1 MQHAVI
7 GYIRVLFT
15 CADTWQAIR
24 AKKSEVS
31 WQRLVWFSSPIPR
44 HLSTRDMMIKR
55 GMWVIDYSFS
65 AVMKLKVGIAYILNG
80 LSPIGYG
87 K

>member
-1 MQHAVI
+1 
-7 GYIRVLFT
+7 
-15 CADTWQAIR
+15 
-24 AKKSEVS
+24 
-31 WQRLVWFSSPIPR
+31 
-44 HLSTRDMMIKR
+44 MIKR
-55 GMWVIDYSFS
+55 GMWVIDYAFS